1 MCIHCKER
9 CFLLSDII
17 LINSNPN
24 NKHLQNRN
32 NVYINERE
40 VLQNVKITRAT
51 SDINHIC
58 IWSFGALKHLL
69 VNLHMKDNSL
79 NKLLRACNKAQSDS
93 RAEDFGE
100 WIESDDA
107 TLRVKRKQTRW
118 SQMLLFKLEIKVGII
133 LQKNEVV
140 VATQLENLLAP
151 VKG

>member
-51 SDINHIC
+51 SDINHMC
-58 IWSFGALKHLL
+58 IWSIELEWKWNSYHHSSCKPVQRIFAVWVFSIGASLSSGLLYRWRSGSREMLQWELKLSFL
-69 VNLHMKDNSL
+69 KKPWWKTEVNSGGESCKHPFRTNSV
-79 NKLLRACNKAQSDS
+79 Q
-93 RAEDFGE
+93 
-100 WIESDDA
+100 
-107 TLRVKRKQTRW
+107 
-118 SQMLLFKLEIKVGII
+118 SQMEF
-133 LQKNEVV
+133 
-140 VATQLENLLAP
+140 
-151 VKG
+151 